1 MGCDT
6 VVTKPSAHPPGSSE
20 ALYSHLA
27 LRLEVWD
34 FVPLH
39 HVTVYGQA
47 LRRGHNLETKL
58 LCLAKGNEQREN
70 QWEVTKTL
78 GSWGSNASVLPGDLS
93 EHRSVHYSVHG
104 DVYLGQPGEG
114 SIAWEVTG
122 E

>member
-78 GSWGSNASVLPGDLS
+78 GSWGSINLINIAVQMVCLPKVFLFGFLNLIFIEKLMLKIS
-93 EHRSVHYSVHG
+93 HYDG
-104 DVYLGQPGEG
+104 
-114 SIAWEVTG
+114 
-122 E
+122 